1 MQIFTY
7 LIIIFNLTF
16 QYKYRRQYIDKI
28 KDNMRFIIK
37 FNLILL
43 LILNTSSIAKEN
55 FFNEAKNLF
64 DKKKYEDSKFLFQR
78 NIVFNPKDSKSYL
91 YLAKIYNFEE
101 NEKEELKNINTTLL
115 IDPNNEEALYML
127 IDIELKRSNFS
138 KVNELKE
145 KFEIVCSSLCSNTA
159 SINERLKNFEKKDKS

>member
-1 MQIFTY
+1 
-7 LIIIFNLTF
+7 
-16 QYKYRRQYIDKI
+16 
-28 KDNMRFIIK
+28 MRLIIK

-43 LILNTSSIAKEN
+43 LLLNTSSIAKEN

-78 NIVFNPKDSKSYL
+78 NIVFNPKDANSYL
-91 YLAKIYNFEE
+91 YLAKIYNIEE

-115 IDPNNEEALYML
+115 INPNNEEALYML
-127 IDIELKRSNFS
+127 IDVELKRSNFS

-145 KFEIVCSSLCSNTA
+145 KFEIICSLLCNNSA
-159 SINERLKNFEKKDKS
+159 SINERLKNFEKKGDS